1 MMKRER
7 EAGDRE
13 RRAQGRGPGRQI
25 LRRYCLWMPSLQ
37 DAAFFGHQGWR
48 QADVGEFS
56 CYFLRR
62 VFVGVL
68 CQLC

>member
-1 MMKRER
+1 MKKERGKLGTGRRGRRGGDPGVRSCR
-7 EAGDRE
+7 EAACG
-13 RRAQGRGPGRQI
+13 
-25 LRRYCLWMPSLQ
+25 CLACKMLLSLGIRDGGKQ
-37 DAAFFGHQGWR
+37 ML
-48 QADVGEFS
+48 VSVS